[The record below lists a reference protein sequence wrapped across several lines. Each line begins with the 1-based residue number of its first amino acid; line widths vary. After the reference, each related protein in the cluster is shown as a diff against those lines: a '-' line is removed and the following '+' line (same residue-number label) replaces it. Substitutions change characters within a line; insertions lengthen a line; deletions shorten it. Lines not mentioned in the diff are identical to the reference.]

1 MPMAEWYEDDTF
13 WETFRDYMFNPAR
26 LEQTRAEVDQLVA
39 LLKLGSGA
47 RVLDLCC
54 GIGRHSL
61 EFARRGFRV
70 TGVDRTARYL
80 EQARDSAARE
90 NLSIEFVRCDMRAFV
105 RREAFDGAL
114 SMFTS
119 FGYFQDAS
127 DDLRV
132 ARNLYESLQSGAKL
146 TLDLNG
152 KEVVAA
158 KFRER
163 DWNRRAD
170 GTIVIEERRVLDGWS
185 KLESHWIQLR
195 GTERRESTLVVRPY
209 SGVELGTLLR
219 EAGFSEV
226 ATYGSLAATPYDHR
240 AERLVAVATKY

>member
-1 MPMAEWYEDDTF
+1 MADWYDDDTF
-13 WETFRDYMFNPAR
+13 WETFRDYMFDPAR
-26 LEQTRAEVDQLVA
+26 LAQTRAEVDQLLA
-39 LLKLGSGA
+39 LLKLGSG
-47 RVLDLCC
+47 VHLLDLCC

-61 EFARRGFRV
+61 EFARRGFMV
-70 TGVDRTARYL
+70 TGVDCTARYL
-80 EQARDSAARE
+80 ELARDGAARE
-90 NLSIEFVRCDMRAFV
+90 NLSIEFVHSDMRAFV

-119 FGYFQDAS
+119 FGYFEDPA

-132 ARNLYESLQSGAKL
+132 ARNVCESLRPGARL
-146 TLDLNG
+146 MIDVNG

-185 KLESHWIQLR
+185 KLESRWTQLR
-195 GTERRESTLVVRPY
+195 GTERRESTLVVRAY
-209 SGVELGTLLR
+209 SGVELSMLLR
-219 EAGFSEV
+219 EAGFREV
-226 ATYGSLAATPYDHR
+226 VTHGSLAATPYDHR
-240 AERLVAVATKY
+240 AERLVALATK

>member
-1 MPMAEWYEDDTF
+1 MAEWYEDDTF

-80 EQARDSAARE
+80 EQARDGAAGE
-90 NLSIEFVRCDMRAFV
+90 NLSIEFVHCDMRAFA

-119 FGYFQDAS
+119 FGYFEDAAN
-127 DDLRV
+127 DLRV
-132 ARNLYESLQSGAKL
+132 ARNVYESLQPGAKL
-146 TLDLNG
+146 TLDING
-152 KEVVAA
+152 KEVIAA

-163 DWNRRAD
+163 DWNRHAD

-195 GTERRESTLVVRPY
+195 GTERREFTLVVRPY
-209 SGVELGTLLR
+209 SGVELGTLLK

>member
-1 MPMAEWYEDDTF
+1 MGDWYDDDAF

-26 LEQTRAEVDQLVA
+26 LEQTRAEVDQLIA
-39 LLKLGSGA
+39 LLKLGSGVH
-47 RVLDLCC
+47 VLDLCC

-61 EFARRGFRV
+61 EFARRGFIV

-80 EQARDSAARE
+80 EQARERAARE
-90 NLSIEFVRCDMRAFV
+90 NLSIEFVHSDMRAFV
-105 RREAFDGAL
+105 RGEAFDGAL

-119 FGYFQDAS
+119 FGYFEDAA

-132 ARNLYESLQSGAKL
+132 ARNVYESLRLGAKL
-146 TLDLNG
+146 IIDING

-163 DWNRRAD
+163 DWDRRAD

-185 KLESHWIQLR
+185 KLESHWIQLQ

-209 SGVELGTLLR
+209 SGVELSMLLKQ
-219 EAGFSEV
+219 AGFREV
-226 ATYGSLAATPYDHR
+226 ATHGSLAATPYDHR
-240 AERLVAVATKY
+240 AERLVAVATK

>member
-1 MPMAEWYEDDTF
+1 MGDWYDDDTF

-39 LLKLGSGA
+39 LLKLGAGN

-61 EFARRGFRV
+61 EFARRGFMV

-80 EQARDSAARE
+80 EQAREAAARE
-90 NLSIEFVRCDMRAFV
+90 NLSIEFVHSDMRAFV

-114 SMFTS
+114 NMFTS
-119 FGYFQDAS
+119 FGYFEDAAE
-127 DDLRV
+127 DLRV
-132 ARNLYESLQSGAKL
+132 ARNVRESLRAGARL
-146 TLDLNG
+146 VIDTNG

-163 DWNRRAD
+163 DWNRSAD
-170 GTIVIEERRVLDGWS
+170 GTIVIEERRVLDGWAR
-185 KLESHWIQLR
+185 LESRWIEVR
-195 GTERRESTLVVRPY
+195 GTERRESTVVVRAY
-209 SGVELGTLLR
+209 SGVELSMLMK
-219 EAGFSEV
+219 EAGFGKV
-226 ATYGSLAATPYDHR
+226 MTHGSLAATPYDQR
-240 AERLVAVATKY
+240 AERLVVVATK

>member
-1 MPMAEWYEDDTF
+1 MADWYDDDTF
-13 WETFRDYMFNPAR
+13 WETFRDYMFNPTR

-39 LLKLGSGA
+39 LLKLRSGVP
-47 RVLDLCC
+47 VLDLGC

-61 EFARRGFRV
+61 EFARRGFTV

-80 EQARDSAARE
+80 EQARDAAARE
-90 NLSIEFVRCDMRAFV
+90 NLNVEFVHSDMRAFV

-119 FGYFQDAS
+119 FGYFEDAA

-132 ARNLYESLQSGAKL
+132 ARNVYESLRPGAKL
-146 TLDLNG
+146 TIDING

-170 GTIVIEERRVLDGWS
+170 GNHRD
-185 KLESHWIQLR
+185 R
-195 GTERRESTLVVRPY
+195 GTASARWMVKTRITLDPAARHRTARIHARGAAV
-209 SGVELGTLLR
+209 LGR
-219 EAGFSEV
+219 
-226 ATYGSLAATPYDHR
+226 R
-240 AERLVAVATKY
+240 AEQVTQGSRFPRSCDSRQPGRNSLRP

>member
-1 MPMAEWYEDDTF
+1 MAEWYEDDTF

-39 LLKLGSGA
+39 LLKLGSGV

-70 TGVDRTARYL
+70 TGVDRTVRYL
-80 EQARDSAARE
+80 EQARDGAARE
-90 NLSIEFVRCDMRAFV
+90 NLSIEFVHCDMRAFA

-119 FGYFQDAS
+119 FGYFEDGA

-132 ARNLYESLQSGAKL
+132 ARNIYESLRPGAKL
-146 TLDLNG
+146 ALDING

-163 DWNRRAD
+163 DWNQRAD

-185 KLESHWIQLR
+185 KVESHWIQLR
-195 GTERRESTLVVRPY
+195 GTERRESKLVVRPY
-209 SGVELGTLLR
+209 SGVELGRLLK

-240 AERLVAVATKY
+240 AERLVAVATR

>member
-1 MPMAEWYEDDTF
+1 MAEWYDDDIF

-26 LEQTRAEVDQLVA
+26 LEQTRVEVDQLVA
-39 LLKLGSGA
+39 LLKLTAGA

-80 EQARDSAARE
+80 EEARDAAARE
-90 NLSIEFVRCDMRAFV
+90 NLSLEFIQSDMRAFA
-105 RREAFDGAL
+105 RPEAFDGAL

-119 FGYFQDAS
+119 FGYFEDTA
-127 DDLRV
+127 DDVHV
-132 ARNLYESLQSGAKL
+132 AHNVYESLRPGAKL
-146 TLDLNG
+146 AIDLNG

-163 DWNRRAD
+163 DWNRRED

-185 KLESHWIQLR
+185 KLETHWIQLR
-195 GTERRESTLVVRPY
+195 GAERRESTLVVRPY
-209 SGVELGTLLR
+209 SGVELSMLLK
-219 EAGFSEV
+219 EAGFREV
-226 ATYGSLAATPYDHR
+226 ATHGSLAATPYDHR
-240 AERLVAVATKY
+240 AERLVAVATK

>member
-1 MPMAEWYEDDTF
+1 MAQWYDDDTF

-26 LEQTRAEVDQLVA
+26 LEQTRVEVDQLVA
-39 LLKLGSGA
+39 LLKLTPGA
-47 RVLDLCC
+47 HVLDLCC

-80 EQARDSAARE
+80 AEARDAAARE
-90 NLSIEFVRCDMRAFV
+90 NLNLEFFQSDMRAFV
-105 RREAFDGAL
+105 RPEAFDGAL

-119 FGYFQDAS
+119 FGYFEDTA
-127 DDLRV
+127 DDMQV
-132 ARNLYESLQSGAKL
+132 ARNVYESLRSGAKL
-146 TLDLNG
+146 AIDLNG

-163 DWNRRAD
+163 DWNRRED

-185 KLESHWIQLR
+185 KLETRWIQLR
-195 GTERRESTLVVRPY
+195 GAERRESTLVVRPY
-209 SGVELGTLLR
+209 SGVELSMLLE
-219 EAGFSEV
+219 EAGFREV
-226 ATYGSLAATPYDHR
+226 ATHGSLAATPYDHR
-240 AERLVAVATKY
+240 AERLVAVATK